1 MTEPQTPPP
10 LVIRIHDYVN
20 REVEKENAALGVTDP
35 KEISRR
41 WRSCSDRIFT
51 QTGQRIMAGTLTAY
65 VFSNG
70 TPQAIDIRTQSRH
83 PMIRQVA
90 AWLDGQRGNDSGIW
104 TTNGPRPINY
114 EWQTNLYL
122 EDIDLAAELFLAKA
136 RIAEMEVRLR
146 DLETGGVQIEGREA
160 PELDAAISLYRAVAS
175 KPLPDGMTAS
185 QALTEKAEK
194 MYPAWRAEAI
204 KRIVAVSN
212 WDKTT
217 GRKK

>member
-1 MTEPQTPPP
+1 MTEPQTLPPC
-10 LVIRIHDYVN
+10 VIRIHDYVN

-41 WRSCSDRIFT
+41 WRSCSNRIMT
-51 QTGQRIMAGTLTAY
+51 QTGQRIIAGTLTAY
-65 VFSNG
+65 AFTNG
-70 TPQAIDIRTQSRH
+70 IPQAVSLAPRH
-83 PMIRQVA
+83 SLIRQMA
-90 AWLDGQRGNDSGIW
+90 AWLDGQRGNDSGIYVSGGE
-104 TTNGPRPINY
+104 GPANY
-114 EWQTNLYL
+114 EWQTELHL
-122 EDIDLAAELFLAKA
+122 EDIDLAAELFKAKA
-136 RIAEMEVRLR
+136 RIAELEARLR
-146 DLETGGVQIEGREA
+146 ELETGGVQIEGREA

-175 KPLPDGMTAS
+175 KPLPDGLTAS
-185 QALTEKAEK
+185 QALTERAEK